1 MQVHIHTNLNTDK
14 DVQIQCQDLDGETV
28 THGLIFD
35 LAPTWHKI
43 TIPLTRREIVR
54 IEIGGADLRYFIN
67 SAQKTEKGIEIWL
80 NGNIEEV
87 FDRVSECIAQDDLLR
102 VKDLSKKYM
111 HTVSWNEK
119 VGGDFVPDHIKRF
132 FAKGDG
138 PFWYMKSD
146 YNKLP
151 YIEYNGPP
159 VPKIDPATDLDEDL
173 TFIDE
178 KFTGQGKCKSWKRNP
193 GLPTMMVEDLKNKN
207 LRMAMQQVGFVE
219 VLQMTYVELDPESV
233 IPIHR
238 DDCTYFTGK
247 HIIDGPSQL
256 WLRISGDHKK
266 VKFKFKNAG
275 MIDVSKPVFINNKD
289 FVHSLVHSGDQPRG
303 VLLVTGIST
312 LTNKHLIK

>member
-67 SAQKTEKGIEIWL
+67 SAQKTEKGLEIWL

-266 VKFKFKNAG
+266 VKFKFKDAG

>member
-1 MQVHIHTNLNTDK
+1 MQVHIHTKT
-14 DVQIQCQDLDGETV
+14 DVQIECHDLNGETV
-28 THGLIFD
+28 IHGLIFD
-35 LAPTWHKI
+35 LAPGWHRI
-43 TIPLTRREIVR
+43 TIPLSRKDLIK
-54 IEIGGADLRYFIN
+54 IEIGGADLKYFIN
-67 SAQKTEKGIEIWL
+67 SGQKTEKGFEIWL

-102 VKDLSKKYM
+102 FKDISKKYM

-119 VGGDFVPDHIKRF
+119 VEGDFVPEHIKKF

-138 PFWYMKSD
+138 PFWFMESD
-146 YNKLP
+146 YAKLP
-151 YIEYNGPP
+151 YIEYDGDPLP
-159 VPKIDPATDLDEDL
+159 EIDADKDLDEDL
-173 TFIDE
+173 QFIDE
-178 KFTGQGKCKSWKRNP
+178 KFTGQGKCKSWKKNP
-193 GLPTMMVEDLKNKN
+193 GLPTMKVEEIKNKN

-219 VLQMTYVELDPESV
+219 VLQMTYVELDPKSV

-247 HIIDGPSQL
+247 YIIDGPSQL
-256 WLRISGDHKK
+256 WLRISGEHKK